1 MNKNDFLDILRDY
14 LKGTFSE
21 HEINDI
27 LRDYEEFF
35 LNGELQGK
43 SNEEIIKNLGSPKS
57 IAKELM
63 EEMKGQSKATNNNG
77 EIKDKISRDAKNLWR
92 NVKTQGT
99 KAGNKTKKFLDSN
112 SVLNGKV
119 SAAGV
124 KIIMIIITV
133 LLFFP
138 SLAVATSMV
147 AWLFGLIAMSIGNF
161 VGYIGAAVLMGV
173 DIGAGIFGIFACFAW
188 TGFTILFWTIYSLI
202 YKGLKYL
209 VVKYVSWIKTRNMYV
224 RVKNQQESG
233 KNQDI
238 NVGENVGSHSDVEYN
253 HNETFEDEVDG
264 YNLKK
269 EIEYINQ
276 KSLTEA
282 SFSSEELEDR
292 NSELTEIIDVEY
304 EDEEKKNKE
313 DGAHE

>member
-1 MNKNDFLDILRDY
+1 MSKNDFLDILRDY

-43 SNEEIIKNLGSPKS
+43 SDEEIIKNLGSPKS
-57 IAKELM
+57 IAKDLM
-63 EEMKGQSKATNNNG
+63 EEMKGQTKSTNSNG

-92 NVKTQGT
+92 NVKKQGK
-99 KAGNKTKKFLDSN
+99 KAGNNTKKFLDSN

-119 SAAGV
+119 SSAGV
-124 KIIMIIITV
+124 KLIMVIISV

-138 SLAVATSMV
+138 TLTVVISMI
-147 AWLFGLIAMSIGNF
+147 AWLFGLIAMSIANF
-161 VGYIGAAVLMGV
+161 VGYLGAAVLMGV

-188 TGFTILFWTIYSLI
+188 TGFTILFWTVYSLI

-209 VVKYVSWIKTRNMYV
+209 VVKYISWIKTRNMYI

-233 KNQDI
+233 ENKDASRE
-238 NVGENVGSHSDVEYN
+238 ENVESHSDVEDN
-253 HNETFEDEVDG
+253 CKGTIENEVDE
-264 YNLKK
+264 YNLRK
-269 EIEYINQ
+269 ELEYINH
-276 KSLTEA
+276 KSLGEA
-282 SFSSEELEDR
+282 SFSIEELEGGS
-292 NSELTEIIDVEY
+292 SELTEIIDVEY
-304 EDEEKKNKE
+304 KEDEKKDKG